1 MTRFL
6 FYTSLREYFG
16 APRIIGGYF

>member
-6 FYTSLREYFG
+6 FYASLREYFG